1 MIEKKTIKYY
11 FSTEGQTE
19 KWYLEYL
26 ENLINSEESCN
37 FKISFNIKVDNPSSY
52 IKRLNIL
59 KETKIYH
66 IFDVE
71 SSEEEYEKKFTSILN
86 EMEKSEKL
94 GKKISYINGYSNL
107 TFELWI
113 LLHKT
118 DMNETVGNRK
128 NYLNKLNKFF
138 NTKYK
143 SLSEYKE
150 EKHFKAIL
158 RQISLMDVKNATK
171 RAEKIMNTNIKNGY
185 KEINFGKYKWYR
197 ENPST
202 ELGNIVKEILTKCGI
217 L

>member
-1 MIEKKTIKYY
+1 MIEKRTVKYY

-26 ENLINSEESCN
+26 ENLINSEESSN
-37 FKISFNIKVDNPSSY
+37 SKVSFNIKVDKPSSY
-52 IKRLNIL
+52 VKRLNIL
-59 KETKIYH
+59 KETKVYH
-66 IFDVE
+66 IFDFE
-71 SSEEEYEKKFTSILN
+71 SSEEEYEKRFISVLK

-94 GKKISYINGYSNL
+94 GKKVSYINGYSNL

-118 DMNETVGNRK
+118 DMNESIGNRK

-158 RQISLMDVKNATK
+158 QQLSL
-171 RAEKIMNTNIKNGY
+171 ENIKDAVKGTDKIINNNIRCGY
-185 KEINFGKYKWYR
+185 KEEKYGKYKWYR

-202 ELGNIVKEILTKCGI
+202 ELGNIIRSKFEFCN
-217 L
+217 